1 MCDWSVFDNLDSRV
15 RKPDNGAV
23 VLPWRLENS
32 RCLLRGR
39 FELSNAAGKQT
50 VYEFHEDFT
59 SRCGVSHSPDSGSFQ
74 FSHGPAGLALLNLL
88 IQCGFTIQ
96 HVEEFCPTADQIAA
110 KPELAETHPFTS

>member
-1 MCDWSVFDNLDSRV
+1 MTDEI
-15 RKPDNGAV
+15 
-23 VLPWRLENS
+23 LPAMFAEQARIAS
-32 RCLLRGR
+32 RCVLRGR